1 MPFYSTLF
9 VFVCAAAVIGVRG
22 VTLNIVSYFSLFS
35 QKYFKILFKQE
46 ECDDIFDYCDSV
58 NNVQDSG
65 PTEVKKDSVLCLF
78 AIIFIEIRLFYV
90 SGSGRIR
97 LLV

>member
-1 MPFYSTLF
+1 MPSYTILF

-46 ECDDIFDYCDSV
+46 ECDDVFDDCDSN
-58 NNVQDSG
+58 NNVPDSG
-65 PTEVKKDSVLCLF
+65 PTEVTKT
-78 AIIFIEIRLFYV
+78 IFSAFLP
-90 SGSGRIR
+90 
-97 LLV
+97 